1 MMFLELFSDVLLT
14 LRGHTSTWQCC
25 CGVGVVSATICG
37 QYVSLMASS
46 LGGQIGAL
54 CAESFCERIL
64 SEANDVCHD
73 GNTLLDTEEINM
85 VVVLHMNRE
94 FIQHMR
100 ENYPGPKLSGQNF
113 NQTLV

>member
-1 MMFLELFSDVLLT
+1 
-14 LRGHTSTWQCC
+14 
-25 CGVGVVSATICG
+25 
-37 QYVSLMASS
+37 MASS

-100 ENYPGPKLSGQNF
+100 EKYPGPKLSGQNF